1 MNSEARSAIS
11 ASGPILVSVGRS
23 ERMRSV
29 GIRERRLNLD
39 TLPLSGV
46 RTVLSSGNCQTSF
59 SSFSDL
65 LPALGGAAGA
75 STNQATILLG
85 DGIVQVCGNSQCRH
99 HCCPRRDRTV
109 AWSAENT
116 RLGRTSVD
124 YLGGGL
130 RFEVLWPVQ
139 VIPKPG

>member
-1 MNSEARSAIS
+1 MVFFDFDCWMNSEARSAIS

-85 DGIVQVCGNSQCRH
+85 DGIVQVCGNSLPPH
-99 HCCPRRDRTV
+99 KGDEHFDLGIWHP
-109 AWSAENT
+109 SALPADKQNKE
-116 RLGRTSVD
+116 G
-124 YLGGGL
+124 YH
-130 RFEVLWPVQ
+130 VLQRQ
-139 VIPKPG
+139 VEDDD